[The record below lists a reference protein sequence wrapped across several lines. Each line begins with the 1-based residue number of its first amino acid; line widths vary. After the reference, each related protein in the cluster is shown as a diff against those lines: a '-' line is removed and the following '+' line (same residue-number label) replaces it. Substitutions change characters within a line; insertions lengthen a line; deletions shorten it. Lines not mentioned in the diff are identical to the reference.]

1 MMNDSHRM
9 VSRLNESD
17 DMRVRKFEV
26 PKQHQ
31 DPNDWQGLMN
41 VFAYRLSDLPD
52 IHDIN
57 GLHGG

>member
-1 MMNDSHRM
+1 M